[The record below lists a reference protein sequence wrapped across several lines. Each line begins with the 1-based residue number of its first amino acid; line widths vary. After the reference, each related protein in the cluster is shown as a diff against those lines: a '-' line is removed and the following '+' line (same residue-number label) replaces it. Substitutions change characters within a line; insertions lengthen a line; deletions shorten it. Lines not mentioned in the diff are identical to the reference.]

1 MTTTAAMTSVPEK
14 EQYLSDSANTSVPE
28 EKQYLADPA
37 EWTEHEHVIAWTN
50 VLPGINST
58 SPPWENLISNPF
70 VPFDWTLDETT
81 TGIITPTEETINSTP
96 PPPFCLQHNHY
107 QTKKSLEL
115 IEEHIQNFCREF
127 KLSFVFTNKGPHTYT
142 YKCVYIRLCEITE
155 VWFSIFSSD
164 SGFIIELNRN
174 YGCGYAFIDVVR
186 AFRYSLQIN
195 EFIPNPNE
203 EPYKE
208 LEEMKLD
215 SMSMSIEPDS
225 EVVKDYVNTMIT
237 SALSSF
243 TDIAAAAIIALAD
256 MSSKPSVIKEI
267 VSNIDKLPFTLLH
280 SEERSVCY
288 CILVI
293 IKNILVEDPEQN
305 SKFVKLIPDVISR
318 MRSHTL
324 PQIWDKCTEVL
335 MLIGEPIDP
344 ENSIAISELL
354 RSNPFPTLAPLAQK
368 FEESQEKQKNKKI

>member
-37 EWTEHEHVIAWTN
+37 NESVPDEWTEHEHVLAWAN
-50 VLPGINST
+50 VQPVFDST
-58 SPPWENLISNPF
+58 SPSWGNLISNPF
-70 VPFDWTLDETT
+70 DWTLYETT
-81 TGIITPTEETINSTP
+81 TGIITPPEEIINSTP
-96 PPPFCLQHNHY
+96 PPPFYLQHNHY
-107 QTKKSLEL
+107 QTEKSLEL
-115 IEEHIQNFCREF
+115 IEKHIQNFCREF
-127 KLSFVFTNKGPHTYT
+127 KLSFEFTNVGYHTYT
-142 YKCVYIRLCEITE
+142 YKCVYIRRCEITE

-164 SGFIIELNRN
+164 SGFIIELNCY
-174 YGCGYAFIDVVR
+174 YGCGFAFVDVVR
-186 AFRYSLQIN
+186 AFRYSLEIN
-195 EFIPNPNE
+195 EFITNPNE

-215 SMSMSIEPDS
+215 SMLIEPDR
-225 EVVKDYVNTMIT
+225 VVVQDCVNTMIV
-237 SALSSF
+237 SASSPF

-293 IKNILVEDPEQN
+293 IKNILVEDPEQK

-324 PQIWDKCTEVL
+324 PQIWEKCTEVL

-344 ENSIAISELL
+344 ENFIAIIELL
-354 RSNPFPTLAPLAQK
+354 RSNPFPTLAPLAQI
-368 FEESQEKQKNKKI
+368 FEESQKK